1 MSPFRQSQ
9 ISETASAR
17 GYMKPAS
24 AFHPI
29 AEWEEL
35 VLELLALQGVGI
47 DSHGGELSCKHA
59 MEMCTLHFGMNIS
72 PLRSACS
79 AWRD

>member
-9 ISETASAR
+9 ISETASVR

-35 VLELLALQGVGI
+35 ALELLALQGAGI

-59 MEMCTLHFGMNIS
+59 MEMWHTSLWNEYISTPIGMEI
-72 PLRSACS
+72 LA
-79 AWRD
+79 